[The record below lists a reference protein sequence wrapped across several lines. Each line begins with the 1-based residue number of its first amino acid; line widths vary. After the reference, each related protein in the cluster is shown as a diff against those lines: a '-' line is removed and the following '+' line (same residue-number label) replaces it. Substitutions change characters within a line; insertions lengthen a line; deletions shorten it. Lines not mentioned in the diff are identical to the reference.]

1 MTTPEEAALLDRVW
15 GVAEPQPVEVA
26 LGPWRFELRGDEVA
40 DLAFDGT
47 AVLRSIRAVVRDRD
61 WNTVPAV
68 VEATERFEGGWRL
81 RLALR
86 GFGADVTATLTV
98 AAEADRI
105 DVSLE
110 ATSHAEFL
118 TNRLGLVVLH
128 PPAVAGAP
136 LVVGTP
142 SGLERR
148 TSFPDDVS
156 PHQPATDIR
165 SLAWTHDGVAASVEF
180 TGEVFEME
188 DQRNWT
194 DASYKTYST
203 PLALPF
209 PVRIEPGAVIAQS
222 VSVGAERIA
231 DHRAAVAASAPDP
244 VVLERAGRPVPEVVL
259 GASTAPDVASA
270 TSTGEPVSAAPPP
283 AGVAA
288 VLVELD
294 TRTLQ
299 WRAALRRAR
308 DEAGGLPLDVRIIAD
323 EPDRVTEAVD
333 AVAAPSAGPIAR
345 LGVFSSR
352 THVTEAAV
360 WAALVDAASA
370 RMPGAVLLGG
380 ARSHFTELNREHHRL
395 PRGLPALAFSMTP
408 QMHAT
413 ERAQLI
419 ESVPM
424 QAVVTRDAG
433 RIAAGRPLHVGPVTL
448 RSRFNAVATSPPGEG
463 GDPTLAGGYGAEL
476 VAGATDPRQSSAAL
490 EAWTVASYA
499 AVATAPDAVVGS
511 IAYFETRGPR
521 GIRHDDH
528 PYPVARAIARVAGLR
543 GGELLVPGGLC
554 PPGVFVVGARFD
566 DGSRRVLVTSLAL
579 APVAFDVVVD
589 ARRHAVEVAPYA
601 VVVIDADG
609 A

>member
-1 MTTPEEAALLDRVW
+1 MTTPEEAALLDRLW

-40 DLAFDGT
+40 DLAYDGT
-47 AVLRSIRAVVRDRD
+47 AVLRSVRAVVRDRD

-68 VEATERFEGGWRL
+68 VEAIERFEGGCRL

-86 GFGADVTATLTV
+86 GFGADVTAILTV

-118 TNRLGLVVLH
+118 SNRLGLVVLH

-148 TSFPDDVS
+148 TSFPDTVS

-165 SLAWTHDGVAASVEF
+165 SLAWKHDGVAARVEF
-180 TGEVFEME
+180 AGEVFEME

-194 DASYKTYST
+194 DASFKTYST

-222 VSVGAERIA
+222 VSIGAERIA
-231 DHRAAVAASAPDP
+231 GRPAVAASAPDP
-244 VVLERAGRPVPEVVL
+244 VILEPVGRPVPEVVL
-259 GASTAPDVASA
+259 GASSVPDVASA
-270 TSTGEPVSAAPPP
+270 TSTDALASATPHP

-288 VLVELD
+288 ILVELD
-294 TRTLQ
+294 TRTPQ
-299 WRAALRRAR
+299 WRAALLRAR

-323 EPDRVTEAVD
+323 EPDRVTDAVD
-333 AVAAPSAGPIAR
+333 AVAAPPAGPIAR
-345 LGVFSSR
+345 LGVFSAR
-352 THVTEAAV
+352 THVTEPAL
-360 WAALVDAASA
+360 WAALVDASA
-370 RMPGAVLLGG
+370 RVPGAELLGG

-395 PRGLPALAFSMTP
+395 PRDLPALAFSMTP

-413 ERAQLI
+413 ERTQLV

-448 RSRFNAVATSPPGEG
+448 RSRFNAVATSPPDKG

-476 VAGATDPRQSSAAL
+476 VAGATDLRQSSAAL

-499 AVATAPDAVVGS
+499 SVATAPDAAVGS

-543 GGELLVPGGLC
+543 GGELLAPRGAC

-566 DGSRRVLVTSLAL
+566 DGSWRVLVTSLATE
-579 APVAFDVVVD
+579 PVALDVIVD
-589 ARRHAVEVAPYA
+589 ERRRAVEVAPFD
-601 VVVIDADG
+601 VVVIDLDG
-609 A
+609 T